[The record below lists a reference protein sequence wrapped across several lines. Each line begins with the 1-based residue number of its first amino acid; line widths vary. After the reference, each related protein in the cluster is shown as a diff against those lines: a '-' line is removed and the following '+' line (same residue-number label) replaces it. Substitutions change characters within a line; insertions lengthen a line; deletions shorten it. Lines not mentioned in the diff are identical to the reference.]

1 VTPTQVISAMVDA
14 YAEYNAEN
22 HSSGTTTREQY
33 AQLRH
38 QYEQQALTAI
48 NTLQTQGA
56 KQ

>member
-1 VTPTQVISAMVDA
+1 MTPTQVISAMVDA